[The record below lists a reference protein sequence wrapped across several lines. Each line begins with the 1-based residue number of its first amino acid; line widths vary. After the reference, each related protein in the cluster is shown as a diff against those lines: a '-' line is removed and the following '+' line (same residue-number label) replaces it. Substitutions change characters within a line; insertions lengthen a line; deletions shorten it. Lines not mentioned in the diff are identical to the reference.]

1 MSWKNLS
8 LGKKF
13 LLQQIVVF
21 IAIMIPFM
29 LFIDSMMT
37 SHTNKQ
43 LELRL
48 SQIDHIVNENFHLF
62 ANQMLEE
69 TKKSF
74 NLLETILQR
83 YKGEKVA
90 NSYVRQNYVT
100 IEGKSIPNLYYNG
113 NDLSRAIDICG
124 LFYKSHFQCC
134 NHFC

>member
-29 LFIDSMMT
+29 LFIDSMRT

-83 YKGEKVA
+83 YKGEKVI
-90 NSYVRQNYVT
+90 NFSKT
-100 IEGKSIPNLYYNG
+100 
-113 NDLSRAIDICG
+113 
-124 LFYKSHFQCC
+124 
-134 NHFC
+134 